1 MSSDVKEQL
10 TVRGDMQCG
19 CAFDK
24 SQRFTDQGGGFLSQA
39 VVIPADAI
47 PLEHGEFGVMAAA
60 RFSVTEDAPQFV
72 AVADT
77 SSKET
82 FQGVFRRSTQPTLC
96 CSGITMPS
104 KTGGEAVDVWLG
116 ISSGGEEGV
125 STSKTPRSARSPDHG
140 V

>member
-1 MSSDVKEQL
+1 
-10 TVRGDMQCG
+10 
-19 CAFDK
+19 
-24 SQRFTDQGGGFLSQA
+24 
-39 VVIPADAI
+39 
-47 PLEHGEFGVMAAA
+47 MATA

-104 KTGGEAVDVWLG
+104 KAGGEAVDVWLG
-116 ISSGGEEGV
+116 ISGGGEEGV
-125 STSKTPRSARSPDHG
+125 STSKTPRSAKKRRIMVFKRARSRKVSMRVIEMFRSNDG
-140 V
+140 